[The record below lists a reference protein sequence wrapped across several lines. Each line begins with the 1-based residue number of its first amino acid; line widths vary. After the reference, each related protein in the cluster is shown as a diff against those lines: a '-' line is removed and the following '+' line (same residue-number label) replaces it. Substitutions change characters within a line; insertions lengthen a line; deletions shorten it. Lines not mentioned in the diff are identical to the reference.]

1 MRSLPIVFVASANNF
16 SFIAWVH
23 EKMNMSIVGNTGHF
37 DYDIDCA
44 GSEGL
49 AGMNITFSALAGETR
64 ELHPSCFQVHG
75 TWLGDHCRLQAD
87 KNDSYIARR
96 PHSLLEHTDYAACSQ
111 FCSAGLVWRPRV
123 TKAAVRRVNCHF
135 EHLSLDKHN
144 SFADTL
150 E

>member
-1 MRSLPIVFVASANNF
+1 MRWCSCVLIAILCAHPLIERTDDPLLMKSVALDDTLKIDRTTHLNNT
-16 SFIAWVH
+16 I
-23 EKMNMSIVGNTGHF
+23 
-37 DYDIDCA
+37 
-44 GSEGL
+44 L
-49 AGMNITFSALAGETR
+49 
-64 ELHPSCFQVHG
+64 
-75 TWLGDHCRLQAD
+75 
-87 KNDSYIARR
+87 R